1 MGASVIDDAWINE
14 LKTEVDSFMTFLV
27 AHLLRLTRG
36 GTSTPAPAPTLQPL
50 TLTSFQVPEN
60 TGAGVAVGLVAG
72 RTPGSTLTLLDDGG
86 GRFALNGFG
95 TGIVTGLVPANYEAA
110 TGHDLI
116 IQETHPTATNSGRQS
131 TLHVDIVN
139 LLDTALSDAVLNTN
153 IVLDTAAQGS
163 LIGTLGG
170 LTAGATPSLLNNAG
184 GRIALSGDTLV
195 VGPTDIDG
203 QATPTLTVRVRQT
216 HPDAPAPKDT
226 DLIINVQHVNLSFA
240 VSGALDPAQ
249 FNAAYSDSLTA
260 SGGAPPY
267 SVSGL
272 PAYAPAANV
281 SGGTISFTGTPR

>member
-1 MGASVIDDAWINE
+1 MIDEAWINE

-27 AHLLRLTRG
+27 AHLLRLARSG
-36 GTSTPAPAPTLQPL
+36 TPAPPPAPTLQPL
-50 TLTSFQVPEN
+50 SLTSFTVPEN
-60 TGAGVAVGLVAG
+60 TGPGVAVGLVAG
-72 RTPGSTLTLLDDGG
+72 RTPGSTLILLDDGG
-86 GRFALNGFG
+86 GRFALNSFG
-95 TGIVTGLVPANYEAA
+95 TGIVTGLVPTNYEAA
-110 TGHDLI
+110 QGYDLI
-116 IQETHPTATNSGRQS
+116 VEQIHPTATNSGRQS
-131 TLHVDIVN
+131 TLHVDVVN
-139 LLDTALSDAVLNTN
+139 LLDTALSDAVLDSNS
-153 IVLDTAAQGS
+153 VLDTAAQGS

-170 LTAGATPSLLNNAG
+170 LTAGVTTSLLNNAG

-203 QATPTLTVRVRQT
+203 QATPTLTVTVRQT

-240 VSGALDPAQ
+240 VTGTLDPAQ
-249 FNAAYSDSLTA
+249 FNAAYSDSLTV

-272 PAYAPAANV
+272 PPYAPAANV